1 MNKKHLTVPVLKR
14 SLGPLLQNKQHLEAI
29 YVYGSA
35 VRPIEGGKSHLPSR
49 KETEGVRGAFQPKA
63 GDIDVL
69 ILLNDTENVSEK
81 AIQKVELACQK
92 IKDSGKKAGLEFH
105 FQPPKLLTRWWH
117 TLIEGEPWIISSL
130 KEPVIVYDRKGVV
143 KEVCSFIEKEHIYNK
158 EEKAERLLE
167 RSDLLAMSNRQLLL
181 GAIGNLANAGTEAAQ
196 ILLLFDGKFMLN
208 KREIVH
214 ELEKNYVKTLGRD
227 VVDTYTEIVDLE
239 EKISKGTLSEF
250 SAENLDYYLER
261 LKIFIGKVEKMLGKK

>member
-1 MNKKHLTVPVLKR
+1 MEAKPRISAQFLKQR
-14 SLGPLLQNKQHLEAI
+14 LRPLLQRGQHLEAI

-35 VRPIEGGKSHLPSR
+35 IRKAETVKQPLKTEVDKSQLPSR
-49 KETEGVRGAFQPKA
+49 IAS
-63 GDIDVL
+63 DIDVMV
-69 ILLNDTENVSEK
+69 ILNDTENVSEK
-81 AIQKVELACQK
+81 AIQKVERACQK
-92 IKDSGKKAGLEFH
+92 IKEAGKKAGLEFH

-130 KEPVIVYDRKGVV
+130 KEPVIVYDRKGIVR
-143 KEVCSFIEKEHIYNK
+143 EVCTFIEKEHIYNK

-167 RSDLLAMSNRQLLL
+167 RSDLLALSNRQLLL
-181 GAIGNLANAGTEAAQ
+181 GAISNLANAGTEASQ
-196 ILLLFDGKFMLN
+196 ILLLFDGKFILN

-214 ELEKNYVKTLGRD
+214 ELEKNYVRTLGRD

-261 LKIFIGKVEKMLGKK
+261 LKVFIGKVEEMLSKR

>member
-1 MNKKHLTVPVLKR
+1 MDKKPVTVPVLKK
-14 SLGPLLQNKQHLEAI
+14 SLRPLLQRKERIEAI
-29 YVYGSA
+29 YAYGSA
-35 VRPIEGGKSHLPSR
+35 IKQSRPPSKEGPC
-49 KETEGVRGAFQPKA
+49 
-63 GDIDVL
+63 DIDVL
-69 ILLNDTENVSEK
+69 VLLNDTELLNEK
-81 AIQKVELACQK
+81 AIQTVEHVCQK
-92 IKDSGKKAGLEFH
+92 IKEAEKKKGMEFH

-117 TLIEGEPWIISSL
+117 MLIEGEPWIISSL
-130 KEPVIVYDRKGVV
+130 RNAVIVYDKKGVL
-143 KEVCSFIEKEHIYNK
+143 KEVCGFIEKEHIYNK

-261 LKIFIGKVEKMLGKK
+261 LKIFIGKVEEMLGRK